1 MVYFFKNR
9 WKDKEN
15 ETKHQIPENTLQH
28 DSGYFDSCVR
38 NLHCAASDQLLY
50 AVCGWIFTGIDCKSG
65 REIFGKENKNQA

>member
-15 ETKHQIPENTLQH
+15 ETKHQIPENTLQP

-38 NLHCAASDQLLY
+38 DLHCAASDQLLY
-50 AVCGWIFTGIDCKSG
+50 AFCGWLFTGIDCKSG